1 MLTWIFQH
9 LAMGFT
15 AKSLVPSRHHRRAV
29 STPALSAILIA
40 ALSSLAISPAQTQRT
55 APAAAI
61 KQPPRES
68 YVGDQACRSC
78 HEEEFKT
85 YQSTAHHLTS
95 RAADA
100 HSIAGSFATGSNIFK
115 TANPAL
121 YFKMTADADGF
132 HQTAVDEV
140 SPGKNIELTQRFDI
154 VVGSGHKSQ
163 TYLYW
168 KDDLLFELPVSW
180 WVATSQWINSPGYE
194 DGGVRF
200 DRPIYPRCLECHGS
214 YFKSLAPPPNKYDP
228 ASLGLGIECE
238 RCHGPGREHA
248 ALYSSPTPP
257 KAGAPKAI
265 VNPASL
271 PRNRQVDGCALC
283 HAGLGNPL
291 QPALSFQPGEA
302 LDKYLQLPEMDTD
315 LAVDVH
321 GNQVELLK
329 KSRCFRSSNM
339 TCITCHNVH
348 QVERDAASFSKYCLN
363 CHKAQ
368 QCGKFATM
376 GAQIANNCVDCHM
389 PLKKSQ
395 SLFSNSNSQTLQL
408 PVRDHDIAIYA
419 DSNTVSPHHPQ

>member
-1 MLTWIFQH
+1 MPSGIFQ
-9 LAMGFT
+9 LRALDRLSS
-15 AKSLVPSRHHRRAV
+15 SLIANLRNPRAV
-29 STPALSAILIA
+29 FAA
-40 ALSSLAISPAQTQRT
+40 ALLGVLTTALPSPAIAPTQAHHVHPAGT
-55 APAAAI
+55 A
-61 KQPPRES
+61 KQPPSRED

-78 HEEEFKT
+78 HAEEFST

-95 RAADA
+95 RTADA
-100 HSIAGSFATGSNIFK
+100 HSIAGSFAAGSNIFK
-115 TANPAL
+115 TANPSL
-121 YFKMTADADGF
+121 YFKMTSDADGF
-132 HQTAVDEV
+132 HQTAVDEL

-154 VVGSGHKSQ
+154 VVGLQKSQ

-194 DGGVRF
+194 DGGIRF

-228 ASLGLGIECE
+228 ASLRLGIECE
-238 RCHGPGREHA
+238 RCHGPGREHV
-248 ALYSSPTPP
+248 ALYRSANPP
-257 KAGAPKAI
+257 KAGAPEAI

-271 PRNRQVDGCALC
+271 PRNRQVDACAIC

-291 QPALSFQPGEA
+291 QPALSFQPGDA
-302 LDKYLQLPEMDTD
+302 LDKYLQLPDMETD

-321 GNQVELLK
+321 GNQVELLR

-339 TCITCHNVH
+339 TCISCHNVH
-348 QVERDAASFSKYCLN
+348 RVERDAASFSKYCLN

-376 GAQIANNCVDCHM
+376 GARIASNCIDCHM

-395 SLFSNSNSQTLQL
+395 ALFSNSNSQTLQL
-408 PVRDHDIAIYA
+408 PVRDHDIAIYS
-419 DSNTVSPHHPQ
+419 DSGTRSPHH